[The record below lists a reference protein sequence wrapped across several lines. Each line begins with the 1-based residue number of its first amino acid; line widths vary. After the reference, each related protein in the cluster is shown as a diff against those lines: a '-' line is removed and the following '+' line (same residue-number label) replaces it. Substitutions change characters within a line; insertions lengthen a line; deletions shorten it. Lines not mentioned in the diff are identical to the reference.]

1 MTTKLLARDIGLEP
15 GFTFRI
21 QKCPLTH
28 DYYVH
33 SHDFS
38 ELVVILSGS
47 AVHII
52 EGREYPVTAGQVFL
66 IHSGVSHGYK
76 NVEDIEYVNVM
87 FQPEE
92 LLQQP
97 ELRLLPGFQALFY
110 IEPFYRQEMYF
121 KGMLSLDAG
130 QLLEATRLL
139 DLILTEHERRE
150 DGYRLMVR
158 TYFTALVGMLSRYYQ
173 NSSGGDENKALRI
186 GEAVTYIEEH
196 FLQPVTLQSM
206 ADMAYMSTRQFL
218 RVFTRNYK
226 PLPWTMSSASGWTT
240 PARFCGIRTFRYPGW
255 PWTAAFTTR
264 TITPAS
270 SVKTS
275 TARRPN
281 TASGSAAPGSRD
293 NHSLLS
299 PAAASSRWRCRRR

>member
-226 PLPWTMSSASGWTT
+226 TT
-240 PARFCGIRTFRYPGW
+240 PMDYVIRKRLDYSCTLLRNPDLPVSRVAMDSGFHDQNYYARQFRKN
-255 PWTAAFTTR
+255 FNC
-264 TITPAS
+264 TPTEYRERIS
-270 SVKTS
+270 S
-275 TARRPN
+275 
-281 TASGSAAPGSRD
+281 SGEQR
-293 NHSLLS
+293 
-299 PAAASSRWRCRRR
+299 

>member
-21 QKCPLTH
+21 QKCPLNH

-66 IHSGVSHGYK
+66 IHSDVSHGYK

-121 KGMLSLDAG
+121 KGMLTLDAG

-139 DLILTEHERRE
+139 DLILGEHERRE

-173 NSSGGDENKALRI
+173 NSSGGEENKALRI

-226 PLPWTMSSASGWTT
+226 TT
-240 PARFCGIRTFRYPGW
+240 PMDYVIRKRLDYSCTLLQNPELPVSRVAMDSGFHDQNYYARQFRKH
-255 PWTAAFTTR
+255 FNC
-264 TITPAS
+264 TP
-270 SVKTS
+270 TEF
-275 TARRPN
+275 RERIN
-281 TASGSAAPGSRD
+281 GSGERG
-293 NHSLLS
+293 
-299 PAAASSRWRCRRR
+299 